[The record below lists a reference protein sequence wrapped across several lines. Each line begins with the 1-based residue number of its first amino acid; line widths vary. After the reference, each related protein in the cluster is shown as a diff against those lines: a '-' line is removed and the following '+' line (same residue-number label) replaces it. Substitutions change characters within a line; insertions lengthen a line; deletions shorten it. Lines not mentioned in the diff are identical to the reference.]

1 MDSTQQHLVF
11 INQHYWP
18 DNAATALAL
27 TDLAESFAQKGHRV
41 SVICSRYLYDFS
53 GSVLSEFEI
62 KNKVEIYRV
71 NQTNF
76 GRHSHEGRLKDYAS
90 FFVLALFKS
99 FQLKPDCLITL
110 TTPPLLGTIGFIHKL
125 IRNTRFVYW
134 CMDLH
139 PEAEVAANLFS
150 VKSAIYTIIFKLHE
164 KILFSADRIIP
175 LSDNMSLLL
184 GKYHVEEK
192 KLKKISI
199 WSDSNEIKAQSNS
212 LMRNS
217 LPEWLKNRFIVH
229 YSGNLGLAHNPDCLL
244 KVIIHA
250 RQDAEIGFL
259 FTGGGP
265 QMPVLRQRV
274 SELGLT
280 NVHFKPYVDRDELSD
295 SMACGDV
302 NWLTLSSSFE
312 GIAYPSKLIGYM
324 ASAKPV
330 IFIGDKNADSAK
342 LIKQANCGF
351 SFTENDTE
359 SVYRTISRLKNQTE
373 QNRMLGL
380 NARSYFEQYLSKNQL
395 TKEWHS
401 VVEDVLK

>member
-1 MDSTQQHLVF
+1 LDLPQQHLVF

-27 TDLAESFAQKGHRV
+27 TDLAESFAQKGYRV

-53 GSVLSEFEI
+53 GSVFPEFEI
-62 KNKVEIYRV
+62 KNNVDIYRV
-71 NQTNF
+71 NQTNY
-76 GRHSHEGRLKDYAS
+76 GRHSHKGRLKDYAS
-90 FFVLALFKS
+90 FFILALFKS
-99 FQLKPDCLITL
+99 FKLKPDCLITL

-125 IRNTRFVYW
+125 IRNSRFVYW

-150 VKSAIYTIIFKLHE
+150 VKSAIYEFIFKFHE

-184 GKYHVEEK
+184 EQYQVDKK
-192 KLKKISI
+192 KLKRISI

-212 LMRNS
+212 LIREN
-217 LPEWLKNRFIVH
+217 LPNWLKNRFIIH

-244 KVIIHA
+244 NVIIRASH
-250 RQDAEIGFL
+250 DSTIGFL

-265 QMPVLRQRV
+265 QMPVLKQKV
-274 SELGLT
+274 SDLGLK
-280 NVHFKPYVDRDELSD
+280 NVHFKPYVDREELSD
-295 SMACGDV
+295 SMACGDI

-342 LIKQANCGF
+342 LINQAQCGF
-351 SFTENDTE
+351 SFTENETE
-359 SVYRTISRLKNQTE
+359 SVFQKICQLKKQTE
-373 QNRMLGL
+373 QNRMLSL
-380 NARSYFEQYLSKNQL
+380 NARAYFEKYLSKNQL
-395 TKEWHS
+395 TQEWHS
-401 VVEDVLK
+401 VIEELLV

>member
-1 MDSTQQHLVF
+1 MDLPQQHLVF

-27 TDLAESFAQKGHRV
+27 TDLAESFAQKGYRV

-53 GSVLSEFEI
+53 GSVFPEFEI
-62 KNKVEIYRV
+62 KNNVDIYRV
-71 NQTNF
+71 NQTNY
-76 GRHSHEGRLKDYAS
+76 GRHSHKGRLKDYAS
-90 FFVLALFKS
+90 FFILALFKS
-99 FQLKPDCLITL
+99 FKLKPDCLITL

-125 IRNTRFVYW
+125 IRNSRFVYW

-150 VKSAIYTIIFKLHE
+150 VKSAIYEFIFKFHE

-184 GKYHVEEK
+184 EQYQVDKK
-192 KLKKISI
+192 KLKRISI

-212 LMRNS
+212 LIREN
-217 LPEWLKNRFIVH
+217 LPNCLKNRFIIH

-244 KVIIHA
+244 NVIIRASH
-250 RQDAEIGFL
+250 DSTIGFL

-265 QMPVLRQRV
+265 QMPVLKQKV
-274 SELGLT
+274 SDLGLK
-280 NVHFKPYVDRDELSD
+280 NVHFKPYVDREELSD
-295 SMACGDV
+295 SMACGDI

-342 LIKQANCGF
+342 LINQAQCGF
-351 SFTENDTE
+351 SFTENETE
-359 SVYRTISRLKNQTE
+359 SVFQKICQLKKQTE
-373 QNRMLGL
+373 QNRMLSL
-380 NARSYFEQYLSKNQL
+380 NARAYFEKYLSKNQL
-395 TKEWHS
+395 TQEWHS
-401 VVEDVLK
+401 VIEELLV

>member
-1 MDSTQQHLVF
+1 MNLPQQHLVF

-27 TDLAESFAQKGHRV
+27 TDLAESFAQKGYRV

-53 GSVLSEFEI
+53 GSILPEFER
-62 KNKVEIYRV
+62 KNKVEIHRV

-76 GRHSHEGRLKDYAS
+76 GRHSHKGRLKDYAS
-90 FFVLALFKS
+90 FFILALFKS
-99 FQLKPDCLITL
+99 FKLKPDCLITL

-125 IRNTRFVYW
+125 IRNSRFVYW

-150 VKSAIYTIIFKLHE
+150 VKSAIYTFIFKLHE

-184 GKYHVEEK
+184 EQYQVDKK
-192 KLKKISI
+192 KLKRISI

-212 LMRNS
+212 LIREN
-217 LPEWLKNRFIVH
+217 LPNWLKNRFIIH

-244 KVIIHA
+244 NVIIRASH
-250 RQDAEIGFL
+250 DSTIGFL

-265 QMPVLRQRV
+265 QMPVLKQKV
-274 SELGLT
+274 SDLGLK
-280 NVHFKPYVDRDELSD
+280 NVHFKPYVDREELSD
-295 SMACGDV
+295 SMACGDI

-342 LIKQANCGF
+342 LINQAQCGF
-351 SFTENDTE
+351 SFTENETE
-359 SVYRTISRLKNQTE
+359 SVFQKICQLKKQTE
-373 QNRMLGL
+373 QNRMLSL
-380 NARSYFEQYLSKNQL
+380 NARAYFEKYLSKNQL
-395 TKEWHS
+395 TQEWHS
-401 VVEDVLK
+401 VIEELLV

>member
-1 MDSTQQHLVF
+1 LDLPQQHLVF

-27 TDLAESFAQKGHRV
+27 TDLAESFAQKGYRV

-53 GSVLSEFEI
+53 GSVFPEFEI
-62 KNKVEIYRV
+62 KNNVDIYRV
-71 NQTNF
+71 NQTNY
-76 GRHSHEGRLKDYAS
+76 GRHSHKGRLKDYAS
-90 FFVLALFKS
+90 FFILALFKS
-99 FQLKPDCLITL
+99 FKLKPDCLITL

-125 IRNTRFVYW
+125 IRNSRFVYW

-150 VKSAIYTIIFKLHE
+150 VKSAIYEFIFKFHE

-184 GKYHVEEK
+184 EQYQVDKK
-192 KLKKISI
+192 KLKRISI

-212 LMRNS
+212 LIREN
-217 LPEWLKNRFIVH
+217 LPNCLKNRFIIH

-244 KVIIHA
+244 NVIIRASH
-250 RQDAEIGFL
+250 DSTIGFL

-265 QMPVLRQRV
+265 QMPVLKQKV
-274 SELGLT
+274 SDLGLK
-280 NVHFKPYVDRDELSD
+280 NVHFKPYVDREELSD
-295 SMACGDV
+295 SMACGDI

-342 LIKQANCGF
+342 LINQAQCGF
-351 SFTENDTE
+351 SFTENETE
-359 SVYRTISRLKNQTE
+359 SVFQKICQLKKQTE
-373 QNRMLGL
+373 QNRMLSL
-380 NARSYFEQYLSKNQL
+380 NARAYFEKYLSKNQL
-395 TKEWHS
+395 TQEWHS
-401 VVEDVLK
+401 VIEELLV